1 MMYPDKIVVYEILIV
16 IVLYNYLLDT
26 TIIFFINVD
35 YKGGLFPS

>member
-26 TIIFFINVD
+26 IIFFINVD